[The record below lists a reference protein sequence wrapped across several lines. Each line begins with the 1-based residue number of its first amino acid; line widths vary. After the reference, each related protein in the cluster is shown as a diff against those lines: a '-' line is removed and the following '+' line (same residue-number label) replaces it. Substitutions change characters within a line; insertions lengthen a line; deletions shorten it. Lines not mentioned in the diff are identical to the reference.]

1 MNDYLKSTKMLN
13 YDAREIVE
21 LIAARKWASL
31 NDTYDKIG
39 EIYDYVQNAVPLGYN
54 KYDSLTASQVLADG
68 FGQCNTKATL
78 ITSLLRAVGVP
89 CRLHGSKVTKE
100 FQRGLMP
107 KLMAKLA
114 PPLILHTW
122 AEVLYDDE
130 WLSLEGV
137 ITDKIYLSGLRA
149 LFPEQRGRF
158 FDYAV
163 AVDDFSELKVDWRG
177 KATAIQQAAVVE
189 DLGVFDSPDAVYA
202 RYSQEYRGGKKFM
215 YENIGRG
222 IMNKRVSDVRKRA
235 TERCGN

>member
-21 LIAARKWASL
+21 LIAAQKWASL

-39 EIYDYVQNAVPLGYN
+39 AIYDYVQNAVPLGYN

-78 ITSLLRAVGVP
+78 ITSLLRAVDVP

-163 AVDDFSELKVDWRG
+163 AVDDFQSLKLIG
-177 KATAIQQAAVVE
+177 AAK
-189 DLGVFDSPDAVYA
+189 PP
-202 RYSQEYRGGKKFM
+202 RYSKPPSWKIWAYSTRP
-215 YENIGRG
+215 
-222 IMNKRVSDVRKRA
+222 
-235 TERCGN
+235 TRCTRDIRRSTAASKNSCTKISAEE